1 MKISASVY
9 SSKSQSLPE
18 IIKDLDVHGADLFHI
33 DCNDDLS
40 VFDDIAEIKQLSKT
54 PVDLHIISS
63 EPEKFFTKIEDLNVD
78 YVTFQFE
85 NLQDELIIPDNIS
98 AKLGLAI
105 TSNTDISVFEHYA
118 EKFDFILFM
127 TTTPGQS
134 GGVFDKSNF
143 KRIRQFRQQFPDKK
157 IHVDGG
163 VNGEVSFILRNMGV
177 YASVS
182 GSYLMTSES
191 MGAAMLNLKT
201 HEVDSHFQVK
211 DFMREAD
218 ELPLLKLKDR
228 NVIAILRSIED
239 YDVGFTILIDENGK
253 LDGIVTNA
261 DVRKGLLKHTDNLN
275 NVSVE
280 DITNTH
286 PVTANEN
293 FSVMELL
300 RFIKQ
305 QSFAISYLPVVD
317 DTNKVTGAVT
327 FFNLIKGEL

>member
-63 EPEKFFTKIEDLNVD
+63 EPEKFFTKIEDLNVN

-85 NLQDELIIPDNIS
+85 NLKDELIIPDNIS

-143 KRIRQFRQQFPDKK
+143 RRIRQFRQQFPDKK

-163 VNGEVSFILRNMGV
+163 VNGEVSFILRIMCV

-218 ELPLLKLKDR
+218 ELPLLKLKYR
-228 NVIAILRSIED
+228 KVIAIL
-239 YDVGFTILIDENGK
+239 K
-253 LDGIVTNA
+253 
-261 DVRKGLLKHTDNLN
+261 
-275 NVSVE
+275 
-280 DITNTH
+280 
-286 PVTANEN
+286 
-293 FSVMELL
+293 
-300 RFIKQ
+300 
-305 QSFAISYLPVVD
+305 
-317 DTNKVTGAVT
+317 
-327 FFNLIKGEL
+327 

>member
-9 SSKSQSLPE
+9 SSKSQSLPD
-18 IIKDLDVHGADLFHI
+18 IIRDLDMHGADLFHI
-33 DCNDDLS
+33 DCNDDLA
-40 VFDDIAEIKQLSKT
+40 VFGDIAEIKRLSKT

-63 EPEKFFTKIEDLNVD
+63 EPEKFFSEITARQVD
-78 YVTFQFE
+78 YVTFQYE
-85 NLQDELIIPDNIS
+85 NLQQKLEVPDS
-98 AKLGLAI
+98 VTAKLGLAI
-105 TSNTDISVFEHYA
+105 VSDTDISVFDDYA
-118 EKFDFILFM
+118 DRFDFILFM

-143 KRIRQFRQQFPDKK
+143 RKIRQFRQRYPQKK

-182 GSYLMTSES
+182 GSYLMNSES

-201 HEVDSHFQVK
+201 HDVDSHFQVR
-211 DFMREAD
+211 DFMREID
-218 ELPLLKLKDR
+218 EIPLLKPADR
-228 NVIAILRSIED
+228 SVRTILQSIED
-239 YDVGFTILIDENGK
+239 YDLGFTILVDEQGR
-253 LDGIVTNA
+253 LEGLVTNA
-261 DVRKGLLKHTDNLN
+261 DVRKGLLKHTDDLN
-275 NVSVE
+275 RITVA

-286 PVTANEN
+286 PVTARQDM
-293 FSVMELL
+293 SVMELL

-317 DTNKVTGAVT
+317 ENNYVTGAVT

>member
-18 IIKDLDVHGADLFHI
+18 IINDLDVHGADLFHI

-40 VFDDIAEIKQLSKT
+40 VFDDIAEIKKLSKT
-54 PVDLHIISS
+54 PVDLHIISA
-63 EPEKFFTKIEDLNVD
+63 EPEKFYAKIEALNVD
-78 YVTFQFE
+78 YVTFQYE
-85 NLQDELIIPDNIS
+85 NLTQKLSIPESIT
-98 AKLGLAI
+98 AKLGLAV
-105 TSNTDISVFEHYA
+105 TSDTDISVFEPYA
-118 EKFDFILFM
+118 EQFNFILFM

-134 GGVFDKSNF
+134 GGVFDKTNF
-143 KRIRQFRQQFPDKK
+143 KKIRQFRQKFPDKK

-182 GSYLMTSES
+182 GSYLMNSES

-211 DFMREAD
+211 DFMRTAD

-228 NVIAILRSIED
+228 SVNTILQSIED

-275 NVSVE
+275 DVTVE
-280 DITNTH
+280 DITNTN
-286 PVTANEN
+286 PVKANEN

>member
-18 IIKDLDVHGADLFHI
+18 IINDLDIHGADFFHI
-33 DCNDDLS
+33 DCNDELG
-40 VFDDIAEIKQLSKT
+40 VFNDIAEIKSLSKT
-54 PVDLHIISS
+54 PIDLHIISS
-63 EPEKFFTKIEDLNVD
+63 EPEKYFDKIKQYDIEYLT
-78 YVTFQFE
+78 YQYE
-85 NLQDELIIPDNIS
+85 NLKEKLIIPEGIS

-105 TSNTDISVFEHYA
+105 TSETDIAVFQEYSQD
-118 EKFDFILFM
+118 FDFILFM

-134 GGVFDKSNF
+134 GGTFDKRNF
-143 KRIRQFRQQFPDKK
+143 KKIREFRQKFPDKN

-177 YASVS
+177 YSSVS
-182 GSYLMTSES
+182 GSYLMNSGS

-218 ELPLLKLKDR
+218 EIPLLKKNQR
-228 NVIAILRSIED
+228 SVKNILQSIEVHD
-239 YDVGFTILIDENGK
+239 LGFTILVDDDGK

-261 DVRKGLLKHTDNLN
+261 DVRKGLLKHIDNLN
-275 NVSVE
+275 DVSVE
-280 DITNTH
+280 DMTNTN
-286 PVTANEN
+286 PVKANEN

>member
-1 MKISASVY
+1 MKISASIY

-18 IIKDLDVHGADLFHI
+18 IIKDLDVHGANLFHI

-40 VFDDIAEIKQLSKT
+40 VFADIAEIKQLSKT

-63 EPEKFFTKIEDLNVD
+63 EPEKFFAQIEALKVD
-78 YVTFQFE
+78 YVTFQYE
-85 NLQDELIIPDNIS
+85 NLKEKLTVPDTIS

-105 TSNTDISVFEHYA
+105 MSDTDISVFESYA
-118 EKFDFILFM
+118 DKFDFILFM
-127 TTTPGQS
+127 TTIPGQS

-143 KRIRQFRQQFPDKK
+143 KKIRQFRQQFPDKR

-211 DFMREAD
+211 DFMRTAD

-228 NVIAILRSIED
+228 SVSGILQSIED

-261 DVRKGLLKHTDNLN
+261 DVRKGLLKHIDNLN
-275 NVSVE
+275 DVSVE

>member
-78 YVTFQFE
+78 YITFQFE

-239 YDVGFTILIDENGK
+239 YDVGFTILIDEDGK

>member
-9 SSKSQSLPE
+9 SSKSQSLPG
-18 IIKDLDVHGADLFHI
+18 IIKDLDMHGADFFHI
-33 DCNDDLS
+33 DCNDDMA

-54 PVDLHIISS
+54 PVDLHIISA
-63 EPEKFFTKIEDLNVD
+63 EPEKFFSKIEALNID
-78 YVTFQFE
+78 YVTFQYE
-85 NLQDELIIPDNIS
+85 NLKQQLTVPESIS

-105 TSNTDISVFEHYA
+105 TSETDIAVFDDYA
-118 EKFDFILFM
+118 SQFDFILFM
-127 TTTPGQS
+127 TTTPGKS
-134 GGVFDKSNF
+134 GGVFDKDNF
-143 KRIRQFRQQFPDKK
+143 KKIRQFRKKFPGKN

-177 YASVS
+177 FASVS
-182 GSYLMTSES
+182 GSYLMNSES

-211 DFMREAD
+211 DFMRTID
-218 ELPLLKLKDR
+218 EIPLLRIKDR
-228 NVIAILRSIED
+228 SVTSILQSIED
-239 YDVGFTILIDENGK
+239 YNLGFTILIDDNGK
-253 LDGIVTNA
+253 LEGIVTNA

-275 NVSVE
+275 NVTVE
-280 DITNTH
+280 DITNNN
-286 PVTANEN
+286 PAKANEN

-317 DTNKVTGAVT
+317 DTNRVTGAVT

>member
-18 IIKDLDVHGADLFHI
+18 IVNDLDMHGADFFHI
-33 DCNDDLS
+33 DCNDDLG
-40 VFDDIAEIKQLSKT
+40 VFADIATIKQLSKT

-63 EPEKFFTKIEDLNVD
+63 EPEKFYPQVKELKVE
-78 YVTFQFE
+78 YVTFQYE
-85 NLQDELIIPDNIS
+85 NLESKLTVPGDIS

-105 TSNTDISVFEHYA
+105 MSDTDISVFADYA
-118 EKFDFILFM
+118 DQFDFILFM

-134 GGVFDKSNF
+134 GGTFDKRNF
-143 KRIRQFRQQFPDKK
+143 KKIRQFRQQYPDKR

-182 GSYLMTSES
+182 GSYLMNSES
-191 MGAAMLNLKT
+191 IGAAMLNLKT

-218 ELPLLKLKDR
+218 EIPLLKQKDR
-228 NVIAILRSIED
+228 SFINILKSIED
-239 YDVGFTILIDENGK
+239 YDVGFTILIDDDGK

-261 DVRKGLLKHTDNLN
+261 DVRKGLLKHIDDLN
-275 NVSVE
+275 AVTVA
-280 DITNTH
+280 DITNTN
-286 PVTANEN
+286 PVKANEN

-300 RFIKQ
+300 KFIKQ

-317 DTNKVTGAVT
+317 DTNRVTGAVT

>member
-1 MKISASVY
+1 MTFQYENLKDQLKIPADISAR
-9 SSKSQSLPE
+9 
-18 IIKDLDVHGADLFHI
+18 
-33 DCNDDLS
+33 
-40 VFDDIAEIKQLSKT
+40 
-54 PVDLHIISS
+54 
-63 EPEKFFTKIEDLNVD
+63 
-78 YVTFQFE
+78 
-85 NLQDELIIPDNIS
+85 
-98 AKLGLAI
+98 LGLAI
-105 TSNTDISVFEHYA
+105 TSDTDISAFEHYA
-118 EKFDFILFM
+118 DKFDFILFM

-134 GGVFDKSNF
+134 GGTFDKRYF
-143 KRIRQFRQQFPDKK
+143 KKIREFRQQFPDKR

-182 GSYLMTSES
+182 GSYLMDSDSTI
-191 MGAAMLNLKT
+191 GAAMLNLKT

-218 ELPLLKLKDR
+218 EIPLLKPGQR
-228 NVIAILRSIED
+228 SVESILRSIED
-239 YDVGFTILIDENGK
+239 YDLGFTILIDENGK

-261 DVRKGLLKHTDNLN
+261 DVRKGLLKHIDNLN
-275 NVSVE
+275 DISVS
-280 DITNTH
+280 DMTNSD
-286 PVTANEN
+286 PVRANEN

>member
-18 IIKDLDVHGADLFHI
+18 IISDLDVHGADLFHI

-63 EPEKFFTKIEDLNVD
+63 EPEKYFSLIEKNKVD
-78 YVTFQFE
+78 YVTFQYE
-85 NLQDELIIPDNIS
+85 NLKETLIIPSTIS

-105 TSNTDISVFEHYA
+105 TTDTDISVFEEYA
-118 EKFDFILFM
+118 SQFDFILFM

-143 KRIRQFRQQFPDKK
+143 KKIRQFRQRFPDKR

-177 YASVS
+177 YSSVS
-182 GSYLMTSES
+182 GSYLMNSAS

-211 DFMREAD
+211 DFMRTAD

-228 NVIAILRSIED
+228 SVAGILQSIED
-239 YDVGFTILIDENGK
+239 YDVGFTILIDEDDK
-253 LDGIVTNA
+253 LEGIVTNA
-261 DVRKGLLKHTDNLN
+261 DVRKGLLKHIDNLN
-275 NVSVE
+275 DVSVE
-280 DITNTH
+280 DITNTN
-286 PVTANEN
+286 PVKANEN

-300 RFIKQ
+300 KFIKQ
-305 QSFAISYLPVVD
+305 QRFAISYLPVVD

>member
-1 MKISASVY
+1 MKFSASVY

-18 IIKDLDVHGADLFHI
+18 IVKDLDVHGADLFHI

-40 VFDDIAEIKQLSKT
+40 VFADIAEIKQLSKT
-54 PVDLHIISS
+54 PIDLHIISD
-63 EPEKFFTKIEDLNVD
+63 EPEKFFEQIESNQVD
-78 YVTFQFE
+78 YVTFQYE
-85 NLQDELIIPDNIS
+85 NLKNELAIPNTIT

-105 TSNTDISVFEHYA
+105 MSDTDISVFETYA
-118 EKFDFILFM
+118 DKFDFILFM

-134 GGVFDKSNF
+134 GGVFDKINF
-143 KRIRQFRQQFPDKK
+143 KKIRQFRQQYPDKR

-182 GSYLMTSES
+182 GSYLMNSES

-211 DFMREAD
+211 DFMRTAD

-228 NVIAILRSIED
+228 SVTGILQSIED
-239 YDVGFTILIDENGK
+239 YDVGFTILIDDNGH

-275 NVSVE
+275 AVSVE
-280 DITNTH
+280 DITNTN
-286 PVTANEN
+286 PVKANEN

-300 RFIKQ
+300 KFIKQ

-317 DTNKVTGAVT
+317 DNNKVTGAVT

>member
-40 VFDDIAEIKQLSKT
+40 VFEDIAEIKQLSKT

-63 EPEKFFTKIEDLNVD
+63 EPEKFFTKIEGLNVD

-239 YDVGFTILIDENGK
+239 YDVGFTILIDEDGK

-261 DVRKGLLKHTDNLN
+261 DMRKGLLKHTDNLN

>member
-18 IIKDLDVHGADLFHI
+18 IVNDLDVHGADLFHI

-40 VFDDIAEIKQLSKT
+40 VFDDIAVIKELSKT
-54 PVDLHIISS
+54 PVDLHIISA
-63 EPEKFFTKIEDLNVD
+63 EPEKFFTQIEELNVD
-78 YVTFQFE
+78 YVTFQYE
-85 NLQDELIIPDNIS
+85 NLKGELTLPESIT

-105 TSNTDISVFEHYA
+105 MSNTDISVFEPYA
-118 EKFDFILFM
+118 DKFDFILFM

-134 GGVFDKSNF
+134 GGVFDKTNF
-143 KRIRQFRQQFPDKK
+143 KKIRQFRQKFPNKK

-211 DFMREAD
+211 DFMRTAD
-218 ELPLLKLKDR
+218 ELPLLKFKDR
-228 NVIAILRSIED
+228 SVNTILQSIED
-239 YDVGFTILIDENGK
+239 FDVGFTILIDENGK

-261 DVRKGLLKHTDNLN
+261 DVRKGLLKHIDNLN
-275 NVSVE
+275 DVTVE
-280 DITNTH
+280 DITNTA
-286 PVTANEN
+286 PVKANEN

-317 DTNKVTGAVT
+317 NTNKVTGAVT

>member
-63 EPEKFFTKIEDLNVD
+63 EPEKYFTKIAEHNVD
-78 YVTFQFE
+78 YVTFQYE
-85 NLQDELIIPDNIS
+85 NLKGKLSLPQEIS
-98 AKLGLAI
+98 SKLGLAI
-105 TSNTDISVFEHYA
+105 TTNTDISAFDDYA
-118 EKFDFILFM
+118 DDFDFILFM
-127 TTTPGQS
+127 TTVPGQS

-143 KRIRQFRQQFPDKK
+143 KKIREFRQRFPDKN

-177 YASVS
+177 YSSVS
-182 GSYLMTSES
+182 GSYLMNSES

-211 DFMREAD
+211 DFMRTVE
-218 ELPLLKLKDR
+218 ELPLLKLNDR
-228 NVIAILRSIED
+228 SFTGILQSIED
-239 YDVGFTILIDENGK
+239 FDVGFTILIDDDGK

-275 NVSVE
+275 NVSVS
-280 DITNTH
+280 DITNTN
-286 PVTANEN
+286 PVKANEN

>member
-18 IIKDLDVHGADLFHI
+18 IVNDLDVHGADLFHI

-63 EPEKFFTKIEDLNVD
+63 EPEKFFAKVEELNVD
-78 YVTFQFE
+78 YVTFQYE
-85 NLQDELIIPDNIS
+85 NLKGDLIVPESIK

-105 TSNTDISVFEHYA
+105 MSDTDNSVFEQYA
-118 EKFDFILFM
+118 DKFDFILFM

-134 GGVFDKSNF
+134 GGVFDKTNF
-143 KRIRQFRQQFPDKK
+143 KKIRQFRKQFPDKR

-211 DFMREAD
+211 DFMRTAD
-218 ELPLLKLKDR
+218 ELPLLKFADR
-228 NVIAILRSIED
+228 SVMGILRSIED

-275 NVSVE
+275 DVSVA
-280 DITNTH
+280 DITNTN

>member
-9 SSKSQSLPE
+9 SSKSQSLPD
-18 IIKDLDVHGADLFHI
+18 IINDLDVHGADLFHI
-33 DCNDDLS
+33 DCNDDLG

-54 PVDLHIISS
+54 PIDLHIISS
-63 EPEKFFTKIEDLNVD
+63 EPEKYFTKSAELNVD
-78 YVTFQFE
+78 YITFQYE
-85 NLQDELIIPDNIS
+85 NLKEKLTVPNDIT

-105 TSNTDISVFEHYA
+105 TSETDISVFDDYA

-143 KRIRQFRQQFPDKK
+143 KKIRQFRQRFPDKN

-177 YASVS
+177 YSSVS
-182 GSYLMTSES
+182 GSYLMNSES

-211 DFMREAD
+211 DFMRTAD

-228 NVIAILRSIED
+228 SVNVILQSIED

-280 DITNTH
+280 DITNAN

>member
-18 IIKDLDVHGADLFHI
+18 IINELDVHGADLFHI
-33 DCNDDLS
+33 DCNDDLN
-40 VFDDIAEIKQLSKT
+40 VFTDIAAIKKLSKT

-63 EPEKFFTKIEDLNVD
+63 EPEKFYAQIKALNIE
-78 YVTFQFE
+78 YVTFQYE
-85 NLQDELIIPDNIS
+85 NLKTKLNIPGDIKS
-98 AKLGLAI
+98 KLGMAI
-105 TSNTDISVFEHYA
+105 TSETDISAFDDYA
-118 EKFDFILFM
+118 DKFDFILFM

-134 GGVFDKSNF
+134 GGTFDKRNF
-143 KRIRQFRQQFPDKK
+143 KKIRQFRQRFPNKR

-182 GSYLMTSES
+182 GSYLMNSES
-191 MGAAMLNLKT
+191 LGAAMLNLKT

-218 ELPLLKLKDR
+218 EIPLLKEKDR
-228 NVIAILRSIED
+228 SVINILRSIED

-261 DVRKGLLKHTDNLN
+261 DVRKGLLKHIDNLN
-275 NVSVE
+275 AVTVE
-280 DITNTH
+280 DITNKN
-286 PVTANEN
+286 PVKANEN

-300 RFIKQ
+300 KFIKQ

>member
-40 VFDDIAEIKQLSKT
+40 VFEDIAEIKQLSKT

-63 EPEKFFTKIEDLNVD
+63 EPEKFFTKIEGLNVD

-239 YDVGFTILIDENGK
+239 YDVGFTILIDEDGK

-261 DVRKGLLKHTDNLN
+261 DMRKGLLKHTDNLN

-317 DTNKVTGAVT
+317 DENKVTGAVT

>member
-63 EPEKFFTKIEDLNVD
+63 EPEKFFTKIEELNVN

-85 NLQDELIIPDNIS
+85 NLKGELIIPDSIS

-105 TSNTDISVFEHYA
+105 TSATDISVFENYA
-118 EKFDFILFM
+118 ERFDFILFM

-143 KRIRQFRQQFPDKK
+143 KKIRQFRQQFPDKN

-211 DFMREAD
+211 DFMRETD

-228 NVIAILRSIED
+228 SVTAILQSIED

>member
-9 SSKSQSLPE
+9 SSKNQSLPE
-18 IIKDLDVHGADLFHI
+18 IVKDLDVHGADLFHI

-54 PVDLHIISS
+54 PVDLHIISA
-63 EPEKFFTKIEDLNVD
+63 EPEKFYSQIQSNNVD
-78 YVTFQFE
+78 YVTFQYE
-85 NLQDELIIPDNIS
+85 NLKNELQIPDGIS
-98 AKLGLAI
+98 SKLGLAI
-105 TSNTDISVFEHYA
+105 TSDTDISVFESYA
-118 EKFDFILFM
+118 DKFDFILFM

-143 KRIRQFRQQFPDKK
+143 KKIRQFRQRFPDKN

-182 GSYLMTSES
+182 GSYLMNSES

-201 HEVDSHFQVK
+201 YEVDSHFQVK
-211 DFMREAD
+211 DFMRTAD

-228 NVIAILRSIED
+228 SVNSILQSIED
-239 YDVGFTILIDENGK
+239 YDVGFTILIDGDGK

-275 NVSVE
+275 DVSVE
-280 DITNTH
+280 DITNTN
-286 PVTANEN
+286 PVKANEN

-300 RFIKQ
+300 KFIKQ

-317 DTNKVTGAVT
+317 DANKVTGAVT

>member
-9 SSKSQSLPE
+9 SSKNQSLPE
-18 IIKDLDVHGADLFHI
+18 IINELDVHGADLFHI
-33 DCNDDLS
+33 DCNDDLN
-40 VFDDIAEIKQLSKT
+40 VFTDIAQIKQLSKT

-63 EPEKFFTKIEDLNVD
+63 EPEKFYAQIKALNVE
-78 YVTFQFE
+78 YVTFQYE
-85 NLQDELIIPDNIS
+85 NLKTKLNVPADIKS
-98 AKLGLAI
+98 KLGMAI
-105 TSNTDISVFEHYA
+105 TSETDISAFDEYA
-118 EKFDFILFM
+118 DKFDFILFM

-134 GGVFDKSNF
+134 GGTFDKRNF
-143 KRIRQFRQQFPDKK
+143 KKIRQFRQKFPTKR

-182 GSYLMTSES
+182 GSYLMNSES
-191 MGAAMLNLKT
+191 LGAAMLNLKT

-211 DFMREAD
+211 DFMRETD
-218 ELPLLKLKDR
+218 ELPLLKQKDR
-228 NVIAILRSIED
+228 SVVNILRSIED
-239 YDVGFTILIDENGK
+239 YDVGFTILIDDDGK

-261 DVRKGLLKHTDNLN
+261 DVRKGLLKHIDNLN
-275 NVSVE
+275 AVTVE
-280 DITNTH
+280 DITNTN
-286 PVTANEN
+286 PVKANEN

-300 RFIKQ
+300 KFIKQ

>member
-63 EPEKFFTKIEDLNVD
+63 EPEKYFTKIVEHNVD
-78 YVTFQFE
+78 YVTFQYE
-85 NLQDELIIPDNIS
+85 NLKGKLSLPQDIS
-98 AKLGLAI
+98 SKLGLAI
-105 TSNTDISVFEHYA
+105 TTNTDISAFDEYA
-118 EKFDFILFM
+118 EDFDFILFM
-127 TTTPGQS
+127 TTIPGQS

-143 KRIRQFRQQFPDKK
+143 KKIREFRQRFPDKN

-163 VNGEVSFILRNMGV
+163 VNGEVSFILR
-177 YASVS
+177 
-182 GSYLMTSES
+182 SYLMNSES

-211 DFMREAD
+211 DFMRTVD

-228 NVIAILRSIED
+228 SVTGILQSIED
-239 YDVGFTILIDENGK
+239 FDVGFTILIDDDGK

-275 NVSVE
+275 NVSVA
-280 DITNTH
+280 DITNTN
-286 PVTANEN
+286 PVKANEN
-293 FSVMELL
+293 FNVMELL

>member
-33 DCNDDLS
+33 DCNDDMS

-63 EPEKFFTKIEDLNVD
+63 EPEKFFSKAAELNVD
-78 YVTFQFE
+78 YVTFQYE
-85 NLQDELIIPDNIS
+85 NLKQKLTVPVSIT

-105 TSNTDISVFEHYA
+105 TSETDISVFEDYA

-143 KRIRQFRQQFPDKK
+143 KKIRQFRQKFPDKR

-211 DFMREAD
+211 DFMRTAD

-228 NVIAILRSIED
+228 SVTGILQSIED

-275 NVSVE
+275 DVSVE
-280 DITNTH
+280 DITNTN
-286 PVTANEN
+286 PVKANEN

>member
-9 SSKSQSLPE
+9 SSKSQMLPE
-18 IIKDLDVHGADLFHI
+18 IIKDLDVHGADFFHI
-33 DCNDDLS
+33 DCNDDLG
-40 VFDDIAEIKQLSKT
+40 VFDDIAEIKRLSKT

-63 EPEKFFTKIEDLNVD
+63 EPEKFFEKIVELKVD
-78 YVTFQFE
+78 YVTFQYE
-85 NLQDELIIPDNIS
+85 NLKSELTIPENIS

-105 TSNTDISVFEHYA
+105 TSGTSNAAFEAYA
-118 EKFDFILFM
+118 DKFDFILFM

-143 KRIRQFRQQFPDKK
+143 KKIRQFRQQFPDKN

-177 YASVS
+177 DASVS
-182 GSYLMTSES
+182 GSYLMNSES

-211 DFMREAD
+211 DFMRTVD
-218 ELPLLKLKDR
+218 ELPLLKESDR
-228 NVIAILRSIED
+228 SVAGILQSIED

-253 LDGIVTNA
+253 LEGIVTNA
-261 DVRKGLLKHTDNLN
+261 DVRKGLLKHTDDLN
-275 NVSVE
+275 EVTVA
-280 DITNTH
+280 DITNVS
-286 PVTANEN
+286 PVKANEN
-293 FSVMELL
+293 FSVMKLL
-300 RFIKQ
+300 SFIKQ

-317 DTNKVTGAVT
+317 DNNKVTGAVT

>member
-18 IIKDLDVHGADLFHI
+18 IINDLDVHGADLFHI

-63 EPEKFFTKIEDLNVD
+63 EPEKYFAKAADLNVD
-78 YVTFQFE
+78 YVTFQYE
-85 NLQDELIIPDNIS
+85 NLKEKLTVPKNIT

-105 TSNTDISVFEHYA
+105 TSETDISVFDDYA
-118 EKFDFILFM
+118 EQFDFILFM
-127 TTTPGQS
+127 TTVPGQS

-143 KRIRQFRQQFPDKK
+143 KKIRQFRQQFPGKN

-177 YASVS
+177 YSSVS
-182 GSYLMTSES
+182 GSYLMNSES

-211 DFMREAD
+211 DFMRTVD
-218 ELPLLKLKDR
+218 ELPMLKEKDR
-228 NVIAILRSIED
+228 SVAGILQSIED

-261 DVRKGLLKHTDNLN
+261 DVRKGLLKHTDDLN
-275 NVSVE
+275 NVSVA
-280 DITNTH
+280 DITNTN
-286 PVTANEN
+286 PVKANEN

-305 QSFAISYLPVVD
+305 QRFAISYLPVVD

>member
-18 IIKDLDVHGADLFHI
+18 IIKDLDMHGADLFHI
-33 DCNDDLS
+33 DCNDDLT

-54 PVDLHIISS
+54 PVDLHIISP
-63 EPEKFFTKIEDLNVD
+63 EPEKFYSQIEANNVD
-78 YVTFQFE
+78 YVTFQYE
-85 NLQDELIIPDNIS
+85 NLKSDLTIPTSIS

-105 TSNTDISVFEHYA
+105 TTDTDISAFEPYA

-143 KRIRQFRQQFPDKK
+143 KKIRQFRQRFPDKR

-182 GSYLMTSES
+182 GSYLMNSES

-211 DFMREAD
+211 DFMRTVD
-218 ELPLLKLKDR
+218 ELPLLKMNDR
-228 NVIAILRSIED
+228 SVTGILQSIED
-239 YDVGFTILIDENGK
+239 YDVGFTILIDDAGK

-275 NVSVE
+275 NVSVL
-280 DITNTH
+280 DITNKN

-317 DTNKVTGAVT
+317 DANKVTGAVT

>member
-18 IIKDLDVHGADLFHI
+18 IINDLDVHGADFFHI

-63 EPEKFFTKIEDLNVD
+63 EPEKYFAKAAELNVD
-78 YVTFQFE
+78 YVTFQYE
-85 NLQDELIIPDNIS
+85 NLKEKLTVPNSIT

-105 TSNTDISVFEHYA
+105 TSDTDISVFEPYA
-118 EKFDFILFM
+118 DKFDFILFM

-134 GGVFDKSNF
+134 GGEFDKSNF
-143 KRIRQFRQQFPDKK
+143 KKIRQFRQQFPGKN

-177 YASVS
+177 YSSVS

-211 DFMREAD
+211 DFMRTAE

-228 NVIAILRSIED
+228 SVMGILQSIED

-275 NVSVE
+275 NVSVA
-280 DITNTH
+280 DITNTV
-286 PVTANEN
+286 PVKANEN
-293 FSVMELL
+293 FSVKELL
-300 RFIKQ
+300 SFIKQ

>member
-9 SSKSQSLPE
+9 SSKSQSMPE
-18 IIKDLDVHGADLFHI
+18 IVKDLDEHGADLFHI

-63 EPEKFFTKIEDLNVD
+63 EPEKFFAKVEALNVD
-78 YVTFQFE
+78 YVTFQYE
-85 NLQDELIIPDNIS
+85 NLKGDLIVPETIK

-105 TSNTDISVFEHYA
+105 MSDTNISVFEHYA
-118 EKFDFILFM
+118 DKFDFILFM

-134 GGVFDKSNF
+134 GGVFDKTNF
-143 KRIRQFRQQFPDKK
+143 KKIRQFRQKFPDKR

-201 HEVDSHFQVK
+201 HEVESHFQVK
-211 DFMREAD
+211 DFMRSAE
-218 ELPLLKLKDR
+218 ELPLLKLADR
-228 NVIAILRSIED
+228 SVTGILQSIED

-261 DVRKGLLKHTDNLN
+261 DVRKGLLKHTENLN
-275 NVSVE
+275 DVTVE
-280 DITNTH
+280 DITNAD
-286 PVTANEN
+286 PVKANEN

>member
-33 DCNDDLS
+33 DCNDDLC
-40 VFDDIAEIKQLSKT
+40 VFEDIAEIKLLSKT

-63 EPEKFFTKIEDLNVD
+63 EPEKFFTLIDQNNVD
-78 YVTFQFE
+78 YVTFQYE
-85 NLQDELIIPDNIS
+85 NLKAGLNIPNTIS

-105 TSNTDISVFEHYA
+105 TSDTDISVFEDYA
-118 EKFDFILFM
+118 ERFDFILFM

-143 KRIRQFRQQFPDKK
+143 RKIRQFRQKFPDKK

-211 DFMREAD
+211 DFMRTTD

-228 NVIAILRSIED
+228 SVTSILQSIED
-239 YDVGFTILIDENGK
+239 YDVGFTILIDEKGK

-275 NVSVE
+275 DVSVA
-280 DITNTH
+280 DITNSN
-286 PVTANEN
+286 PVKANEN
-293 FSVMELL
+293 FNVRELL

>member
-18 IIKDLDVHGADLFHI
+18 IINDLDVHGADFFHI
-33 DCNDDLS
+33 DCNDDLN
-40 VFDDIAEIKQLSKT
+40 VFDDIAEIKQLSQT
-54 PVDLHIISS
+54 PVDLHIISP
-63 EPEKFFTKIEDLNVD
+63 EPEKYFAKAAELNVD
-78 YVTFQFE
+78 YVTFQYE
-85 NLQDELIIPDNIS
+85 NLKEKLTVPNSIT

-105 TSNTDISVFEHYA
+105 TSDTDISVFEPYA
-118 EKFDFILFM
+118 EQFDFILFM

-134 GGVFDKSNF
+134 GGEFDKSNF
-143 KRIRQFRQQFPDKK
+143 KKIRQFRQQFPDKN

-177 YASVS
+177 YSSVS

-211 DFMREAD
+211 DFMRTAE

-228 NVIAILRSIED
+228 SVIGILQSIED

-261 DVRKGLLKHTDNLN
+261 DVRKGLLKHADNLN
-275 NVSVE
+275 DVSVT
-280 DITNTH
+280 DITNID
-286 PVTANEN
+286 PVKANEN
-293 FSVMELL
+293 FSVKELL
-300 RFIKQ
+300 SFIKQ

-317 DTNKVTGAVT
+317 DNNKVTGAVT

>member
-18 IIKDLDVHGADLFHI
+18 IVNDLDVHGADFFHI
-33 DCNDDLS
+33 DCNDDLG
-40 VFDDIAEIKQLSKT
+40 VFTDIATIKQLSKT

-63 EPEKFFTKIEDLNVD
+63 EPEKFYPKVKELKVE
-78 YVTFQFE
+78 YVTFQYE
-85 NLQDELIIPDNIS
+85 NLKSKLTIPADIS

-105 TSNTDISVFEHYA
+105 MSETDISVFADYA
-118 EKFDFILFM
+118 DQFDFILFM

-134 GGVFDKSNF
+134 GGVFDKRNF
-143 KRIRQFRQQFPDKK
+143 KKIRQFRQQYPNKR

-182 GSYLMTSES
+182 GSYLMNSES
-191 MGAAMLNLKT
+191 TGAAMLNLKT

-218 ELPLLKLKDR
+218 EIPLLKQKDR
-228 NVIAILRSIED
+228 NFVNILRSIED
-239 YDVGFTILIDENGK
+239 YDLGFTILIDDDGK

-261 DVRKGLLKHTDNLN
+261 DVRKGLLKHIDNLN
-275 NVSVE
+275 AVSVE
-280 DITNTH
+280 DITNTN
-286 PVTANEN
+286 PVKANEN